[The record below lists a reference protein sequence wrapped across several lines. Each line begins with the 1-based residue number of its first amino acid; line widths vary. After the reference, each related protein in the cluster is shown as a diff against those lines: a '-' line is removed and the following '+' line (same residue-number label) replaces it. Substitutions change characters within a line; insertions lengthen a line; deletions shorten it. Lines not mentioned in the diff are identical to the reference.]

1 MEVTVLAEG
10 VLKALFYGFGTLMVL
25 GTLGGVVYM
34 IRQSMLYKDL
44 VVIRFLDKNGNIQK
58 QLDRGGVFKDYKTRN
73 KLYRLKGAKH
83 QIGINVV
90 NVEHTT
96 GGKRLVEL
104 FRKDRNTYCSFDER
118 IIDET
123 KLDVLVNDG
132 DVDWAINQFD
142 SYKKT
147 FAASNFM
154 QLLPY
159 IGITLMFLGL
169 IVIGIYLIKAY
180 PELINGINA
189 AAQNLAEATKAQA
202 GIIETK

>member
-1 MEVTVLAEG
+1 MEVSVVAEG
-10 VLKALFYGFGTLMVL
+10 VLKAFFYGFGALMVL
-25 GTLGGVVYM
+25 GIIGGVVYM

-44 VVIRFLDKNGNIQK
+44 VIIRFLDKNGNIQK
-58 QLDRGGVFKDYKTRN
+58 QLDRGGVFKDYRTRN

-90 NVEHTT
+90 NVEYTT

-104 FRKDRNTYCSFDER
+104 FRKDRNTYCSFNEK
-118 IIDET
+118 IIDDTQLE
-123 KLDVLVNDG
+123 VLVNDG
-132 DVDWAINQFD
+132 DVDWAINQFE

-147 FAASNFM
+147 FASSNFM

-169 IVIGIYLIKAY
+169 IIIGIYLIKAY
-180 PELINGINA
+180 PQMINGLSA
-189 AAQNLAEATKAQA
+189 AANNLAEAAKANA
-202 GIIETK
+202 GIVVVK